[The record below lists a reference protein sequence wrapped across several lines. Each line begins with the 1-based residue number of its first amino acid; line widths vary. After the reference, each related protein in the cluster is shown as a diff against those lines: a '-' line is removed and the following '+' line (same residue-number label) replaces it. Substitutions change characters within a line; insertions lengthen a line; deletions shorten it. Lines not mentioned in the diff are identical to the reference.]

1 MGNCFFKSKKPTAE
15 IAPCDCTRRF
25 RPAPVAP
32 TVRLYGSAS
41 SPVAAYIR
49 FALLHKNVSLQ
60 LVPTEGDTL
69 ALEIGS
75 ETVSGHR
82 ETLLQF
88 IEEKFPHP
96 PLRFD
101 LVERTPLVV
110 KVTRL
115 QHRSITWHLERMVR
129 WVEDLRTRGKRKTVD
144 PAVGSP
150 RMELKKLEK
159 NYAQLLEV
167 MLEHAQ
173 MEERTVFPRLQRADP
188 GLCKAANEEHAR
200 DLPVMNGIK
209 EDMKSIG
216 VMDYGTPA
224 CKEGLSNLSTRLKS
238 LQKHC
243 KEHFDEEE
251 KDVLPL
257 LEATELSGEEEKRVF
272 EDCIEAMKVTHSH
285 LFNFFLEGLLP
296 SEAMEYVD
304 LIIGVLFSGV
314 LVGKVVAVSVGV
326 GGPMA
331 HFFSI
336 MFFEGA
342 ASSIHGF
349 HLRICLSPE
358 TNLLPCCCEIDKGVY
373 TRPPNNM
380 ALWHAQNK
388 FDHEGVRQTSNAIL
402 SYAQELEALGVC
414 LSINRADLDISW
426 DSPCVPIVNINFDAS
441 F

>member
-69 ALEIGS
+69 VLEIGS

-173 MEERTVFPRLQRADP
+173 MEERIVFPLLQRADP

-296 SEAMEYVD
+296 SEAMEYAD
-304 LIIGVLFSGV
+304 LIMKCGDKQLR
-314 LVGKVVAVSVGV
+314 
-326 GGPMA
+326 
-331 HFFSI
+331 
-336 MFFEGA
+336 
-342 ASSIHGF
+342 ASMIQ
-349 HLRICLSPE
+349 I
-358 TNLLPCCCEIDKGVY
+358 I
-373 TRPPNNM
+373 
-380 ALWHAQNK
+380 
-388 FDHEGVRQTSNAIL
+388 SNAK
-402 SYAQELEALGVC
+402 
-414 LSINRADLDISW
+414 
-426 DSPCVPIVNINFDAS
+426 
-441 F
+441 